1 MLQRQTQTAAF
12 WRDQFEVTAEDLD
25 FLFALLLDSQSPK
38 LLSSLSEALIEEYVR
53 KENAKIETE
62 LTKGDVYTPQGQFK
76 KGQTLVFPAL
86 DFKVAKVTGVRKGH
100 NPEHGEFDVMSVQF
114 EKSKDE
120 TEFAFNLA
128 TPHVLNQT
136 NGQSLLSNE
145 SLLSAEEIY
154 ELYQDEIEECMLAAF
169 EDSDRSSEFVE
180 VNNNWMLSDML
191 TEVNSGHLNI
201 TEAMIDMAAKPL
213 ESREL
218 LAELDLDSNAN
229 EAMQVL
235 SLNHALSKDE
245 RFDMVG
251 SGEKSLW
258 FLRRLEPSEAL
269 EIPLLLRPTQ
279 PTYNRG
285 LLSVELLQLEWELDD
300 EWGESSLSSEL
311 PSIVPSTNF
320 TLVYPHR
327 RSGTLPING
336 RTRSFFPIG
345 ERGRSIVDI
354 IDGRWG
360 TRMTGWVVH
369 EGRYVTGLAKWME
382 SHALPVGAQITLERT
397 NNPNEVVI
405 DYRTRRAKREW
416 TRVATADLDK
426 MKLTF
431 ESSKVQIACEY
442 DENLIVSENESG
454 PIGQLCVL
462 LNQNRVELPQIVSD
476 LMPELAKLNPNG
488 TVHVKTVY
496 SAANMLRRCPPGPV
510 FFSLISNRKFVDVGG
525 GFFALG

>member
-12 WRDQFEVTAEDLD
+12 WRDQFEVIAEDLD
-25 FLFALLLDSQSPK
+25 FLYALLLDSQSPK
-38 LLSSLSEALIEEYVR
+38 LLSSLSEALISEYIR
-53 KENAKIETE
+53 KENSKIETE

-86 DFKVAKVTGVRKGH
+86 DFKVAKVTGVREGH
-100 NPEHGEFDVMSVQF
+100 NPEHGEFDVIAVQF
-114 EKSKDE
+114 EESKDE
-120 TEFAFNLA
+120 TEFAVNLK
-128 TPHVLNQT
+128 TPHILNQT

-154 ELYQDEIEECMLAAF
+154 ELYRDEIEESMLAAF
-169 EDSDRSSEFVE
+169 EDSDRSHEFVE

-191 TEVNSGHLNI
+191 TDVNSGHLNI

-213 ESREL
+213 EPREL
-218 LAELDLDSNAN
+218 LAELDLASNAN
-229 EAMQVL
+229 ESMQIL

-258 FLRRLEPSEAL
+258 YLRRLEPSEAL
-269 EIPLLLRPTQ
+269 EVPLILRPTQ

-336 RTRSFFPIG
+336 RTRSFFPYG
-345 ERGRSIVDI
+345 ESGRSTVDI

-382 SHALPVGAQITLERT
+382 DHALPVGAQITLERT
-397 NNPNEVVI
+397 NNSNEVVI
-405 DYRTRRAKREW
+405 DFRTRRAKREW
-416 TRVATADLDK
+416 SRVATADLDK

-431 ESSKVQIACEY
+431 ELNKVQIACEY
-442 DENLIVSENESG
+442 DENLIVSESESG
-454 PIGQLCVL
+454 PIGQLSVL
-462 LNQNRVELPQIVSD
+462 LNKNRVELPQIVAD
-476 LMPELAKLNPNG
+476 LVPELAKLNPNG

-496 SAANMLRRCPPGPV
+496 SAANMLRRCAPGPV